1 MANTYTLISS
11 NTLSTTTAS
20 VTFSS
25 IPQTYNDL
33 VLKVSARADT
43 VDTNVNI
50 YIQFNGNTTGT
61 NYNGL
66 LYGYYS
72 SANNYNQIL
81 NRNQMDYGL
90 WASGANILTNM
101 FAANEVYIPNY
112 TSSMFKVLG
121 AQGIIENNSSTG
133 WALMTSSLWRQT
145 AAITTIL
152 MQPYSGSF
160 LAGSTF
166 WLYGIK
172 NS

>member
-11 NTLSTTTAS
+11 NTLSATTAS

-50 YIQFNGNTTGT
+50 YIQFNGNTTGS

-66 LYGYYS
+66 QYGYYS
-72 SANNYNQIL
+72 ANNNYNEVF

-112 TSSMFKVLG
+112 TSSMLKVLG
-121 AQGIIENNSSTG
+121 AQGIIENNSSSG
-133 WALMTSSLWRQT
+133 WALMTSSEWRQT
-145 AAITTIL
+145 AAVTSIL
-152 MQPYSGSF
+152 MQPYSGNF

>member
-1 MANTYTLISS
+1 MANTYELIQS

-33 VLKVSARADT
+33 VIKVSARADT
-43 VDTNVNI
+43 VDTNVNV
-50 YIQFNGNTTGT
+50 YMQFNGNTTGS

-66 LYGYYS
+66 FYGYYS
-72 SANNYNQIL
+72 SANNYNEVL
-81 NRNQMDYGL
+81 SRNQIDYGL

-101 FAANEVYIPNY
+101 YAANELYIANY
-112 TSSMFKVLG
+112 KSDTFKVLG
-121 AQGIIENNSSTG
+121 AQGVIENNSSTG
-133 WALMTSSLWRQT
+133 WALTTSSQWRGG
-145 AAITTIL
+145 AAISSIL
-152 MQPYSGSF
+152 MLPYSGNF
-160 LAGSTF
+160 LAGSSF